1 MAQSEGGNVAVH
13 LAEQS
18 HQKGQP
24 FLMPQTERALV
35 AHGILSR
42 FLKAFIN
49 RVSQPPLCFLTSVSS
64 TPSHSLLRFVRS
76 YSKQYK
82 KTLLFRRAFYL

>member
-1 MAQSEGGNVAVH
+1 MSYYLQRDVMIQSEGGNVAVH
-13 LAEQS
+13 LAEES
-18 HQKGQP
+18 RQKGKA

-49 RVSQPPLCFLTSVSS
+49 HVST
-64 TPSHSLLRFVRS
+64 SLLRLNAVLYF
-76 YSKQYK
+76 
-82 KTLLFRRAFYL
+82 